1 MTIRILL
8 VAVALS
14 VAAACGTSPR
24 AGSAGA
30 AGDRN
35 VILAEEISQ
44 VDNATALDVVQR
56 LRPHFLQRRGP
67 TSIRAE
73 VSSYPVVY
81 IDGLRRGDVNE
92 LRQIPAGTVERIE
105 YISASDATT
114 RWGTGHVAGV
124 ISVTTRR

>member
-1 MTIRILL
+1 MTTRILL
-8 VAVALS
+8 AAVVLS
-14 VAAACGTSPR
+14 LVTACGTSPR

-30 AGDRN
+30 GGDRN
-35 VILAEEISQ
+35 VILSEEISQ

-67 TSIRAE
+67 TSIRAQE
-73 VSSYPVVY
+73 SSYPVVY
-81 IDGLRRGDVNE
+81 IDGLRRGDINE
-92 LRQIPAGTVERIE
+92 LRQIPAGTIERIE
-105 YISASDATT
+105 YVSAADATT